1 VFSLA
6 TSEACFSR
14 NRKNF
19 ANFPNTMA
27 SPLRFYSAD
36 VYKEMANKDSDLMI
50 ISDKKES
57 FTSAFSALATAAGI
71 SHAGDV
77 AFLSSVAEVRL
88 IVSQESP
95 SSVELFIQG
104 STATDPPRRV
114 ILALLPSKFS
124 RHNSPSRSHSVA
136 SLVKSH
142 KGSKKDFVVFL
153 APSSGDY
160 LAPQAFAVARQ
171 FPQYSLKSSPGEEK
185 KQIVTVVLY
194 GYKTEPSRISV
205 IANMAEGIQLA
216 QSLVDSP
223 PNVLHCTEYSNKCV
237 QIAKALNCSVT
248 VSYDT
253 DTTVAVCQLFVF

>member
-1 VFSLA
+1 MFGLA
-6 TSEACFSR
+6 KSEACFSR
-14 NRKNF
+14 NRKSF
-19 ANFPNTMA
+19 AISPLTMA
-27 SPLRFYSAD
+27 SPLRFFSAD
-36 VYKEMANKDSDLMI
+36 VYKEMGSKDSDLMI
-50 ISDKKES
+50 ISDKKDS
-57 FTSAFSALATAAGI
+57 FTSAFSALAAAAGI
-71 SHAGDV
+71 SNAADI

-104 STATDPPRRV
+104 STATDPPRRI

-142 KGSKKDFVVFL
+142 KGSKKDFVIFL

-171 FPQYSLKSSPGEEK
+171 FPQYSLKSSAGEER
-185 KQIVTVVLY
+185 KQIVTIVLY
-194 GYKTEPSRISV
+194 GYLTAPSRISV

-248 VSYDT
+248 VSN
-253 DTTVAVCQLFVF
+253 